1 MDFDKLFEKFTQQ
14 IQETIHFAELQNVK
28 AKILGKN
35 GEITDLLKSI
45 SSLSIEEKKTF
56 GASVNALKN
65 KVEDLV
71 QKQTEHFKNEETRIK
86 LETERLDIT
95 LPVSPLNIGKIH
107 PLSRLMMEIES
118 FFKPQGFTF
127 VDGQELEDEWH
138 NFDALNIP
146 HHHPARQD
154 HDTFYVNGSINT
166 DSNQRH
172 VLRTHTSNTQI
183 RYLKDHKPPLR
194 MISHGKVYRSDDI
207 DATHTPMFHQ
217 MECLVIEPNI
227 SFAHLKH
234 TIQTFLEHIFE
245 STNIPVR
252 FRPSYFP
259 FTEPSAEVD
268 ICCISKNNQLQFSQN
283 GSWMEILG
291 CGMVH
296 PNVIKNCG
304 LHPDEY
310 QGFAFGVGLERL
322 AMLKYGITDI
332 RQFYNNH
339 PEWINH
345 FGINPLRF

>member
-1 MDFDKLFEKFTQQ
+1 MDFDILFEKFSQLVLESQ
-14 IQETIHFAELQNVK
+14 SFAELQNVK
-28 AKILGKN
+28 AQILGKN

-56 GASVNALKN
+56 GASVNILKN
-65 KVEDLV
+65 KVEDIV
-71 QKQTEHFKNEETRIK
+71 QKRAEHFKDEETRLK
-86 LETERLDIT
+86 LETERLDIS
-95 LPVSPLNIGKIH
+95 LPLTPLSIGKIH
-107 PLSRLMMEIES
+107 PITRLMMEIEN

-154 HDTFYVNGSINT
+154 HDTFYVKGSLKSE
-166 DSNQRH
+166 SNQRH

-194 MISHGKVYRSDDI
+194 MISHGKVYRSDAI

-217 MECLVIEPNI
+217 MECLVIEPKI

-234 TIQTFLEHIFE
+234 TIQTFLEYIFG
-245 STNIPVR
+245 STNIPIR

-268 ICCISKNNQLQFSQN
+268 VRCISKNNQLIFSN
-283 GSWMEILG
+283 EGNWMEILG

-296 PNVIKNCG
+296 PNVIKNCN
-304 LHPDEY
+304 LDPNQY

-339 PEWINH
+339 PDWINH
-345 FGINPLRF
+345 FGSNPLCI